1 MSDDQ
6 TRRAVSY
13 LRVSSAQ
20 QAETDFDQEGYSL
33 PAQRE
38 ACERRAKTLGAEL
51 VEEYM
56 DRGISATTTRRPGLQ
71 AMLTRLAEGG
81 IDYVIVHKVD
91 RLARNR
97 ADDVAIVM
105 AIRQAGAQLVSTS
118 ENVDETP
125 SGLLLHGIMSS
136 IAEFYSKNL
145 ATEIIKGSTQKAK
158 KGGTPYKAPLGYRN
172 HREWV
177 DGREIRTVIVDPERC
192 PLITRAF
199 TLYATGE
206 FALSDLATIL
216 EAEGLRTN
224 ASRTLAEQRVGAN
237 RLSTIL
243 RNDYYL
249 GTVRYGGK
257 SYPDGRHTPLTDIGT
272 FERVQEVLA
281 LQRHAGERSWKHHHY
296 LIGTIF
302 CAECH
307 NRLIYSRNRGST
319 GAIYEYFFCI
329 NRRDG
334 SCNQPHH
341 RVEAV
346 EQAVEDYYAN
356 IQLTTAT
363 RADIRRTARERLS
376 TVGERNGAE
385 VTRAQ
390 RALSQLRGQEK
401 KLLTAHYADEISAE
415 LFSEEQQRLRRER
428 VAAETTIARLGRDFE
443 TAERGLDLALNL
455 TDDTQH
461 TYRRADD
468 EQRRLFN
475 QGIFERI
482 EIDREHIERSTLA
495 SPFAELLADQPQHA
509 DTDARALADRLD
521 PDGDAW
527 ATGPSLALVGAP
539 GPENAKNPGPSKDRG
554 SNVASLVPLRGFEPR
569 FPP

>member
-1 MSDDQ
+1 M
-6 TRRAVSY
+6 
-13 LRVSSAQ
+13 
-20 QAETDFDQEGYSL
+20 
-33 PAQRE
+33 
-38 ACERRAKTLGAEL
+38 
-51 VEEYM
+51 
-56 DRGISATTTRRPGLQ
+56 
-71 AMLTRLAEGG
+71 
-81 IDYVIVHKVD
+81 
-91 RLARNR
+91 
-97 ADDVAIVM
+97 
-105 AIRQAGAQLVSTS
+105 
-118 ENVDETP
+118 
-125 SGLLLHGIMSS
+125 
-136 IAEFYSKNL
+136 
-145 ATEIIKGSTQKAK
+145 
-158 KGGTPYKAPLGYRN
+158 
-172 HREWV
+172 
-177 DGREIRTVIVDPERC
+177 
-192 PLITRAF
+192 
-199 TLYATGE
+199 
-206 FALSDLATIL
+206 
-216 EAEGLRTN
+216 
-224 ASRTLAEQRVGAN
+224 
-237 RLSTIL
+237 
-243 RNDYYL
+243 
-249 GTVRYGGK
+249 RYGGK
-257 SYPDGRHTPLTDIGT
+257 SYPDGRHTPLTDIAT

-307 NRLIYSRNRGST
+307 SRLIYSRNRGST
-319 GAIYEYFFCI
+319 GAIYEYFFCV

-334 SCNQPHH
+334 RCNQPHH

-346 EQAVEDYYAN
+346 EQAVEDYYAS
-356 IQLTTAT
+356 IQLTAAT

-376 TVGERNGAE
+376 TIGERNGAE
-385 VTRAQ
+385 VTRAE

-482 EIDREHIERSTLA
+482 DIDREHVQRSTLA
-495 SPFAELLADQPQHA
+495 SPFAELLADQPLHA
-509 DTDARALADRLD
+509 ETATALADRLD

-527 ATGPSLALVGAP
+527 ADAGLALVGAP
-539 GPENAKNPGPSKDRG
+539 DPENAKNPGPSKDRG

>member
-1 MSDDQ
+1 MSET

-13 LRVSSAQ
+13 LRVSSAA
-20 QAETDFDQEGYSL
+20 QAETDFDQEGFSL

-38 ACERRAKTLGAEL
+38 ACERRASVLGAEL
-51 VEEYM
+51 VEEFM
-56 DRGISATTTRRPGLQ
+56 DRGISATSTRRPGLQ
-71 AMLTRLAEGG
+71 AMLARLVEGG

-105 AIRQAGAQLVSTS
+105 AIREAGAQLVSTS

-177 DGREIRTVIVDPERC
+177 DGREIRTIIIDAVRG

-199 TLYATGE
+199 ALYATGE
-206 FALSDLATIL
+206 FALSDLAAVL

-224 ASRTLAEQRVGAN
+224 ATRKLPEQRVGAN

-249 GTVRYGGK
+249 GIVRYGGK
-257 SYPDGRHTPLTDIGT
+257 TYPGRHDALVDEAT
-272 FERVQEVLA
+272 FERVQDVLSA
-281 LQRHAGERSWKHHHY
+281 QRHAGERSWKHHHY
-296 LIGTIF
+296 LVGSLF

-307 NRLIYSRNRGST
+307 GRLIYSRNRGNT
-319 GAIYEYFFCI
+319 GAVYEYFFCV

-334 SCNQPHH
+334 SCGQPHH

-346 EQAVEDYYAN
+346 AAAVEDYYAK
-356 IQLTTAT
+356 IELTAAT
-363 RADIRRTARERLS
+363 RADIRRTARQRLEMI
-376 TVGERNGAE
+376 GERSGVEVARAE
-385 VTRAQ
+385 QVLGSLRA
-390 RALSQLRGQEK
+390 QEK
-401 KLLTAHYADEISAE
+401 KLLAAHYADEISGE
-415 LFSEEQQRLRRER
+415 LFSEEQHRLRRER
-428 VAAETTIARLGRDFE
+428 VAAEATIARLGRDFE
-443 TAERGLDLALNL
+443 AAESNLDLTLNL
-455 TDDTQH
+455 TDDVQS
-461 TYRRADD
+461 TYRRGND

-482 EIDREHIERSTLA
+482 EIDRERVESATLA
-495 SPFAELLADQPQHA
+495 SPFAEVLMFDAEPAD
-509 DTDARALADRLD
+509 ALAARLD

-527 ATGPSLALVGAP
+527 AAWSQPDAGMALAGAP
-539 GPENAKNPGPSKDRG
+539 GPGNAKNPGPSFKDLG
-554 SNVASLVPLRGFEPR
+554 SNVQSLVPLRGFEPR